1 VSRELVKLH
10 CTGSSAQG
18 MYGAAV
24 RRLHVFSAEAGW
36 GLAVDDGDV
45 GGQKYVADVDP
56 LVAGGGSHDL
66 TDGAFPRRWNGG
78 AAHTMLSDVVLHRIR
93 ASSS

>member
-1 VSRELVKLH
+1 
-10 CTGSSAQG
+10 

-24 RRLHVFSAEAGW
+24 RRLSCSAGPRALTALLKLTERLGVIARNIFHVFSAEAGW
-36 GLAVDDGDV
+36 GLAVDGRDV

-66 TDGAFPRRWNGG
+66 TDGAFPATVEWRRGPYH
-78 AAHTMLSDVVLHRIR
+78 A
-93 ASSS
+93 